1 MTTRSP
7 WLRKR
12 LYRSR
17 HGVLTGVC
25 RGLAESFGLSVFWL
39 RAAVLL
45 ALLVTG
51 AWPVLG
57 LYVIA
62 SLVMPPAPVKP
73 LANAEEEEFYDTYV
87 NSRRRAV
94 ERLMRRYTH
103 LDRRIRRME
112 DAVTSREFHWD
123 RKLHRHPGP

>member
-1 MTTRSP
+1 MTPRSP
-7 WLRKR
+7 WHRRR

-45 ALLVTG
+45 LMLVTG
-51 AWPVLG
+51 VWPVLV

-62 SLVMPPAPVKP
+62 SLAMKPAPVRP
-73 LANAEEEEFYDTYV
+73 LASNEEEELYDTYV
-87 NSRRRAV
+87 ASRRRAV
-94 ERLMRRYTH
+94 AGLARRFARLEK
-103 LDRRIRRME
+103 RIRRME
-112 DAVTSREFHWD
+112 DAVTSREFAWD
-123 RKLHRHPGP
+123 RELHGGTRP